1 MAAALRHAGR
11 TEHATRCCER
21 TGRSGS
27 HQAAVRGLPG
37 RMASAWS
44 GGGRQ
49 PSGQRCHR
57 RHAASAAMRAQPS
70 PRSYPAIGDSPA

>member
-11 TEHATRCCER
+11 TEHATRCCGR

-37 RMASAWS
+37 RVASTRS
-44 GGGRQ
+44 GGGWQ
-49 PSGQRCHR
+49 P
-57 RHAASAAMRAQPS
+57 AASDAIGGMRHRQQCAQPS
-70 PRSYPAIGDSPA
+70 PRSYPAIRDSPA